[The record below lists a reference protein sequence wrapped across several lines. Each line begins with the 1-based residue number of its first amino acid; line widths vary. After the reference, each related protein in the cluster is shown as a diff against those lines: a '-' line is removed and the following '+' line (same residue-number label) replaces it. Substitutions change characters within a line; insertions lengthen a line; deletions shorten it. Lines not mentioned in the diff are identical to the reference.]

1 MLALSICLA
10 LMAALGN
17 AAASV
22 LQRRAAADAGPE
34 RPAGGPQGGGPRT
47 GRRVHRPARRGPGA
61 GWWPR
66 LVRRRV
72 WVWGAVMLAVSGIFQ
87 ALALATGPLAVVQ
100 PVMSTEL
107 LFTLVLGGVVF
118 RRRPDTRTWWAFAAM
133 AGGLAAFLAL
143 AEPKGGRATVPA
155 ADWLW
160 AGGVI
165 GAAVLVLI
173 GVATRL
179 TAAPKAAVLGTATA
193 MGFSCTAALLKD
205 ALGRVEAGVGA
216 VFGAW
221 QLYAAVAVGL
231 ASFVLLQ
238 VTFRAGTLVASQPAL
253 TLGDALL
260 SVVLG
265 VALFEERVA
274 QGPRAVLAGM
284 AVGVLVVACA
294 QLARSPLVTAGDDGE
309 SAW

>member
-10 LMAALGN
+10 LLAAMGN

-22 LQRRAAADAGPE
+22 LQRRAAADTGTADTAGP
-34 RPAGGPQGGGPRT
+34 ADT
-47 GRRVHRPARRGPGA
+47 AAR
-61 GWWPR
+61 GWWQR

-72 WVWGAVMLAVSGIFQ
+72 WVWGSVMLGLSGLFQ

-107 LFTLVLGGVVF
+107 LFTLVVGGVVF
-118 RRRPDTRTWWAFAAM
+118 RRSPDRRTWWAFGAM
-133 AGGLAAFLAL
+133 AAALAAFLAL
-143 AEPKGGRATVPA
+143 AEPTGGRATVPA

-160 AGGVI
+160 AGLVI
-165 GAAVLVLI
+165 GAVAVGLVA
-173 GVATRL
+173 VALRL
-179 TAAPKAAVLGTATA
+179 PSAPRAAVLGAATA
-193 MGFSCTAALLKD
+193 MGFSGTAALLKD
-205 ALGRVEAGVGA
+205 ALGRLQDGLGS

-231 ASFVLLQ
+231 TSFLLLQ
-238 VTFRAGTLVASQPAL
+238 MTFRAGTLAASQPAL

-265 VALFEERVA
+265 VWLFDERVVV
-274 QGPRAVLAGM
+274 GVRGVFEAV
-284 AVGVLVVACA
+284 AVVVLVVACVE
-294 QLARSPLVTAGDDGE
+294 LARSPLVKGGEDGE
-309 SAW
+309 GTW

>member
-10 LMAALGN
+10 LLAAVGN

-22 LQRRAAADAGPE
+22 LQRRAAADAGP
-34 RPAGGPQGGGPRT
+34 AGTAVR
-47 GRRVHRPARRGPGA
+47 
-61 GWWPR
+61 GWWPG

-72 WVWGAVMLAVSGIFQ
+72 WVWGAVMLGLSGVFQ

-118 RRRPDTRTWWAFAAM
+118 RRSPDRRTWWAFGAM
-133 AGGLAAFLAL
+133 AAGLAAFLAL
-143 AEPKGGRATVPA
+143 AEPSGGRATVSA

-160 AGGVI
+160 AGLAI
-165 GAAVLVLI
+165 GMVAVVLV
-173 GVATRL
+173 GVASRL
-179 TAAPKAAVLGTATA
+179 PSAPRAAVLGTATA
-193 MGFSCTAALLKD
+193 MGFSATAALLKD
-205 ALGRVEAGVGA
+205 ALGRLPDGLGA
-216 VFGAW
+216 VFGTW

-231 ASFVLLQ
+231 TSFLLLQ
-238 VTFRAGTLVASQPAL
+238 VTFRAGTLAASQPAL

-265 VALFEERVA
+265 VTLFDERMVVGVRGVFEAVALA
-274 QGPRAVLAGM
+274 
-284 AVGVLVVACA
+284 VLVVACVR
-294 QLARSPLVTAGDDGE
+294 LARSPLVTGGE
-309 SAW
+309 EGEGTW